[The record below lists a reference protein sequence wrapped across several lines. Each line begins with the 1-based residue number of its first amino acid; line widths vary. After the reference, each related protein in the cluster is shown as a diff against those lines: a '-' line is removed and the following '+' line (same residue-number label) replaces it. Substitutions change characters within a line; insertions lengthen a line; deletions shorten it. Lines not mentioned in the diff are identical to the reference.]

1 MSENLHENQSS
12 NRNWQK
18 WIAILIGVMV
28 LVFCIAI
35 GMVFWS
41 LRDYDPLSADTNDPS
56 IIEGNAEITL
66 PPSVH
71 NIQSHHEG
79 LREIAVQV
87 RFVMSANELPGFLEQ
102 HCKTEPN
109 VSDIRQELQQRL
121 DREWWTP
128 TKATRFQWCS
138 GDRENFSQTIFVDM
152 TDSETYIVYV
162 VAGMM

>member
-28 LVFCIAI
+28 LGFCIAI

-41 LRDYDPLSADTNDPS
+41 LRDYDPLSADTSDPS

-66 PPSVH
+66 PPSAH

-87 RFVMSANELPGFLEQ
+87 RFDVGQ
-102 HCKTEPN
+102 
-109 VSDIRQELQQRL
+109 
-121 DREWWTP
+121 
-128 TKATRFQWCS
+128 
-138 GDRENFSQTIFVDM
+138 
-152 TDSETYIVYV
+152 
-162 VAGMM
+162 